1 VEGFWGRGWKVFLN
15 KKTEEL
21 GYRRTE
27 EVLPVVVLFLKQQE
41 GHKKEKNHPTILTIQ
56 HFK

>member
-1 VEGFWGRGWKVFLN
+1 VEGFLN

-21 GYRRTE
+21 GCRRTE